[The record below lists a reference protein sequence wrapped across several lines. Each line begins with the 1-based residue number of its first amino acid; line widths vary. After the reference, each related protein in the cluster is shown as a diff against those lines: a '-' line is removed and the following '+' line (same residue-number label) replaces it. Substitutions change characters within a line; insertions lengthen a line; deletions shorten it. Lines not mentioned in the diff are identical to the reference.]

1 MVTVEAKR
9 MPSVMLATVATP
21 RAAMGMMSSKHV
33 LDPVSLYRNY
43 RYIENGD
50 RQERISI
57 YLNMQGLDGRGAGAT
72 LADKP

>member
-9 MPSVMLATVATP
+9 MPTVMLAPVATP
-21 RAAMGMMSSKHV
+21 HAAVGMMSSKHV

-57 YLNMQGLDGRGAGAT
+57 YLNMLRLDGRGAGAT